1 MPNMEATRPWE
12 TTTSIAK
19 QTNKTHLQLYPF
31 DRNKQQQLARFE
43 SQLCID

>member
-31 DRNKQQQLARFE
+31 DGIKTTTTI
-43 SQLCID
+43 S